1 MYFVGLPFLGLQP
14 LEAPLIELYHV
25 TGPLAASPGAFWVI
39 ANAFYWLFWL
49 NLVVGASNSLP
60 IPRFDGGMVY
70 LDGWESLWARLKPEW
85 SAEKRARR
93 SLWIYRATGL
103 VILFLILWQL
113 IGPRVGAL
121 I

>member
-1 MYFVGLPFLGLQP
+1 
-14 LEAPLIELYHV
+14 
-25 TGPLAASPGAFWVI
+25 
-39 ANAFYWLFWL
+39 
-49 NLVVGASNSLP
+49 
-60 IPRFDGGMVY
+60 MVY
-70 LDGWESLWARLKPEW
+70 LDGWESLWARFRPKW
-85 SAEKRARR
+85 SAEKRTRR